1 MACWTYLD
9 VHQVLHAGASEFWKL
24 HAALAQKC
32 RDVIAFFAL
41 RCSDTWKP
49 SSRSVTHLDGFA
61 MTAPI
66 PEGISDLDSL
76 GFYPLLLR
84 QPVLAQCLSFDAF
97 LLFSPSIR
105 QEGRVNVRIL
115 GQPCLFGAIFLSSAG
130 HLERTHLP
138 PAPGSLLDLR
148 PRLPRHRQMRAWI
161 FLFSCPS
168 LPCLPVLCTI
178 SEHSPR

>member
-84 QPVLAQCLSFDAF
+84 QPFLADVSTSGFLDNLAFLARFSCLQRDTLKELTFLQHQAPFLTSVLAF
-97 LLFSPSIR
+97 LVI
-105 QEGRVNVRIL
+105 GK
-115 GQPCLFGAIFLSSAG
+115 
-130 HLERTHLP
+130 
-138 PAPGSLLDLR
+138 
-148 PRLPRHRQMRAWI
+148 
-161 FLFSCPS
+161 
-168 LPCLPVLCTI
+168 
-178 SEHSPR
+178 